1 MVRVM
6 EPLTAPKLTRE
17 VLAKTLVGP
26 AGEHWVLYCL
36 YRAGTLAALAP
47 PGVPEV
53 DILVLDSPHDIVA
66 GIQVKTRT
74 KGADGG
80 WHMRA
85 KHEGIRDPRL
95 YYAFV
100 DLQPD
105 PPITYIVPST
115 KVAEVLSASHQS
127 WLDTPGVH
135 GQAHKDSAF
144 RRILP
149 EYKYRVP
156 GAEKGWLD
164 RYRERWDQLQSR
176 ADGPDPKRSAG
187 PLSWIG

>member
-1 MVRVM
+1 MGHVM
-6 EPLTAPKLTRE
+6 EPLTAPKSTRDT
-17 VLAKTLVGP
+17 LARTLVGP
-26 AGEHWVLYCL
+26 AGEHWVLYRL
-36 YRAGTLAALAP
+36 YREGTLAALAP

-53 DILVLDSPHDIVA
+53 DILVLDSPHAIVA

-74 KGADGG
+74 KGTDGG
-80 WHMRA
+80 WHMGA

-127 WLDTPGVH
+127 WLATPGVH

-156 GAEKGWLD
+156 GAETGWLD
-164 RYRERWDQLQSR
+164 RYKEWWDQLKPP
-176 ADGPDPKRSAG
+176 ATPGPD
-187 PLSWIG
+187 

>member
-26 AGEHWVLYCL
+26 PGEHWVLYRL

-80 WHMRA
+80 WPMRA

-176 ADGPDPKRSAG
+176 ADAS
-187 PLSWIG
+187 LN